1 MKTTITTFATVI
13 ASIQTFATIATQRN
27 HSYALTKMRD
37 TRQSDILTHPN
48 VVGSLNIAERRLY
61 K

>member
-1 MKTTITTFATVI
+1 MNTTITTFETVASTQAFAKIATV
-13 ASIQTFATIATQRN
+13 QRN

-37 TRQSDILTHPN
+37 TRQSEMLTHPN